1 MKTTL
6 LSALKHICMYL
17 LAVLRW
23 PVLGAIVGVV
33 CGLIGSAFSLAVSY
47 ATGLREDHLWILYTL
62 PFLGLLSVLLYRGLR
77 VNGIGTDRS
86 IEACTSEKKVPIL
99 LMPAIFLSSVLT
111 HMGGGSAGRE
121 GAALQLGSSAAGLIS
136 MVFRLDEKTKRI
148 LTVCGMGAVFS
159 AVFGTPVGACIFAL
173 EVALVGAFNL
183 SAVFPAMVSSVCS
196 YGISKT
202 FGIKGEHFEI
212 TKAASFNI
220 DTLWRVI
227 VVAIACALM
236 SIVFCKGL
244 EISKKLFARVL
255 KNEYL
260 RIFVGGLIVVGL
272 TLVFKTRDYNGGG
285 IEVIESIFETG
296 EVFWAAFLLK
306 TLFTCITVGAGYKG
320 GEIIPSFFIGAALG
334 AFTAS
339 LIGMDVPLGAAV
351 GMAALFC
358 GVTNCPVATIF
369 LCVELFGGDAVVLFA
384 LAVAVSFL
392 LSGNI
397 SLYKT
402 QKLSEGKLLT
412 KKAQ

>member
-1 MKTTL
+1 MKTKF
-6 LSALKHICMYL
+6 LSALKHIGLYL
-17 LAVLRW
+17 LAVFRW
-23 PVLGAIVGVV
+23 LALGALIGII
-33 CGLIGSAFSLAVSY
+33 CGLVGSGFSLAVSY
-47 ATGLREDHLWILYTL
+47 VTDLREEYSWILYTL
-62 PFLGLLSVLLYRGLR
+62 PFLGLLSVVLYRALR
-77 VNGIGTDRS
+77 VNGMGTDLS
-86 IEACTSEKKVPIL
+86 LEACTSEKKVPIL

-121 GAALQLGSSAAGLIS
+121 GAALQLGSSAAGLVTT
-136 MVFRLDEKTKRI
+136 VFRLDEKTKRI

-159 AVFGTPVGACIFAL
+159 AVFGTPVGACVFAL

-183 SAVFPAMVSSVCS
+183 AAVFPAMVSSICA
-196 YGISKT
+196 YGVSLL

-212 TKAASFNI
+212 TNAASFDI

-244 EISKKLFARVL
+244 NISKKLFAKIL

-260 RIFVGGLIVVGL
+260 RIFVGGLVIVGL
-272 TLVFKTRDYNGGG
+272 TLLVGNHDYNGGG
-285 IEVIESIFETG
+285 IEVIESIFVTG

-334 AFTAS
+334 AFIAS
-339 LIGMDVPLGAAV
+339 LIGMDVALGAAV

-369 LCVELFGGDAVVLFA
+369 LSVELFGGDCVVLFA

-402 QKLSEGKLLT
+402 QKLSVGKLLT
-412 KKAQ
+412 KKEL